1 MKTSQAWVEL
11 ALNMLS
17 CNQKDLARR
26 IAVSPTQISK
36 WKNGDHM
43 SLDMEDKFRAI
54 VKIGENKYPEFVLWA
69 GSLEDANKWDRLI
82 HFLAEEARE
91 GAETGYDTYP
101 LLDELAPGL
110 LCVQVSDALRGMAV
124 ELPKTFPP
132 ELDRYFGGGDDD
144 TSEVPDNP
152 ELWELLGTNPY
163 SAIIRDIF
171 ESLNN
176 VWGFYA
182 AYVETVA
189 DDDAGT
195 LYDTKSEIEA
205 GLIDLAACKIEVD
218 DKFAPKFRTFR
229 HRVMND
235 YEEWLTVIKEAAF
248 RAGTPLRAELLDMV
262 GEDAEE
268 LGHAAEAEALGFN
281 ASRLHPD
288 IYMNELLV
296 GMRIIHQ
303 ALPAIL
309 KKLEINDFKVD
320 QSELRI
326 NVGGPRAYADEAVE
340 AGVETRPATDE

>member
-1 MKTSQAWVEL
+1 MAQGVNPHRW
-11 ALNMLS
+11 
-17 CNQKDLARR
+17 R
-26 IAVSPTQISK
+26 
-36 WKNGDHM
+36 
-43 SLDMEDKFRAI
+43 
-54 VKIGENKYPEFVLWA
+54 
-69 GSLEDANKWDRLI
+69 WDRLI
-82 HFLAEEARE
+82 HFLAEDALDR
-91 GAETGYDTYP
+91 AETGYETYP
-101 LLDELAPGL
+101 LLDEYPGL
-110 LCVQVSDALRGMAV
+110 LGVQVTDTLRDMGV
-124 ELPKTFPP
+124 ELSKTFPP
-132 ELDRYFGGGDDD
+132 ELAPYFKGGDDEGD
-144 TSEVPDNP
+144 DNTRDVPD

-171 ESLNN
+171 DSLNN

-182 AYVETVA
+182 AYVENVV

-218 DKFAPKFRTFR
+218 DKFAPKFRTFK
-229 HRVMND
+229 HRVMKD

-248 RAGTPLRAELLDMV
+248 RAGTPLRAEFLDMV

-303 ALPAIL
+303 VLPAIL
-309 KKLEINDFKVD
+309 KKLEIALKVD
-320 QSELRI
+320 QSELHI
-326 NVGGPRAYADEAVE
+326 NVGGPRAYANVAVE
-340 AGVETRPATDE
+340 AETEDE